1 MALEDFVL
9 MAASSRAVDELAEQ
23 REIVLSAEE
32 MVDLLRMLEDPE
44 RNKEVLR
51 RISETPRPWKD
62 SEPTATAQ
70 LIEE

>member
-1 MALEDFVL
+1 

-62 SEPTATAQ
+62 SELSRDRPVN
-70 LIEE
+70 EE

>member
-62 SEPTATAQ
+62 SELSRDRPVN
-70 LIEE
+70 EE